1 MKTLSQHTIIYDD
14 ECPLCD
20 LYTSTFL
27 KTGMLDEQGREKFTT
42 IIKCSTTT
50 SVDWNR
56 ARNEIALLNRKDN
69 SVVYGVDS
77 LMTILGYQRSVL
89 KSLFHNR
96 VFHYLMQQFYF
107 FISYNRKVIVP
118 AAVFEARNSCTPD
131 LKLSYRWAY
140 IIFSWIIT
148 SLVLVA
154 YSKPLA
160 PFISPAHYLR
170 EFMICGGQMI
180 FQGSILLLIGKE
192 KWIHYVGNLMT
203 VALAGALL
211 LCIALLFTPVIQ
223 SPLFYGIYFMIVV
236 GLMFFEHARRVKIL
250 ELPSWLS
257 ATWVLYRIFVLLI
270 IL

>member
-42 IIKCSTTT
+42 IVRCNTT

-77 LMTILGYQRSVL
+77 LMTILGYQRPLL

-96 VFHYLMQQFYF
+96 VFHFLMQQFYF

-140 IIFSWIIT
+140 IIFSWIVT

-154 YSKPLA
+154 YSKRLA
-160 PFISPAHYLR
+160 PVIPATDYMR
-170 EFMICGGQMI
+170 EFIICGGQI
-180 FQGSILLLIGKE
+180 LFQGSILLLIRKE
-192 KWIHYVGNLMT
+192 KWIHYVSNLMT

-211 LCIALLFTPVIQ
+211 LYIALLFTPVIQ
-223 SPLFYGIYFMIVV
+223 SPMFYGIYFMIVV

-257 ATWVLYRIFVLLI
+257 ATWVVYRILVLLI